1 MTPQELSLILKDPN
15 SITLSQVYELE
26 NIIHDF
32 PFFQVAR
39 AVHLK
44 VLYTQGSYRYNKAL
58 KITASHIGNRS
69 VLFDFITSNSFKEIN
84 PNFLK
89 KTKTNMPKAYYD
101 EAIPSGFT
109 MYVTEDA
116 FQEKDKETENQENVD
131 TIVGKYTPLSN
142 KNKEVEESLQM
153 GKPLNF
159 QKNDSHSFS
168 QWLEVT
174 RYKPIDRKSEKK
186 PIEPLPN
193 VDKNIFEKGDA
204 RAKKFDLIDKFLEAN
219 PKIEVKKEYS
229 STIDL
234 SENTTN
240 ERKLMTET
248 LAKVYLEQ
256 GKYAEAIHAYQ
267 ILILKYPEK
276 TGFFTE
282 QIKAIQKLQQ
292 NNL

>member
-1 MTPQELSLILKDPN
+1 MTPQELSSVLKDPN

-26 NIIHDF
+26 NIIYEF

-89 KTKTNMPKAYYD
+89 KQPNMPKAYYD
-101 EAIPSGFT
+101 EAIPS
-109 MYVTEDA
+109 
-116 FQEKDKETENQENVD
+116 EKGKIDESAENVQK
-131 TIVGKYTPLSN
+131 IIGKFTPSSD

-159 QKNDSHSFS
+159 EKNDSHSFS

-174 RYKPIDRKSEKK
+174 RYKPIDRKSSKK
-186 PIEPLPN
+186 TVDPLPN
-193 VDKNIFEKGDA
+193 VGKSVFEEGDV
-204 RAKKFDLIDKFLEAN
+204 RAKKFDLIDKFLETN
-219 PKIEVKKEYS
+219 PKIEVKKDYA
-229 STIDL
+229 STVDL
-234 SENTTN
+234 SENN
-240 ERKLMTET
+240 SVERKLMTET

-256 GKYAEAIHAYQ
+256 GKYTEAIHAYQ

-276 TGFFTE
+276 SGFFIE
-282 QIKAIQKLQQ
+282 QIKAIQKIQQ

>member
-1 MTPQELSLILKDPN
+1 MTPQELSSVLKDPN

-26 NIIHDF
+26 NIIYEF

-69 VLFDFITSNSFKEIN
+69 VLFDFITSNSFKELN

-89 KTKTNMPKAYYD
+89 KQPNMPKAYYD

-109 MYVTEDA
+109 MYVTEDV
-116 FQEKDKETENQENVD
+116 FQEKGKIDESTENVQK
-131 TIVGKYTPLSN
+131 IIGKYTPSSD
-142 KNKEVEESLQM
+142 KNKDVEESLQM

-159 QKNDSHSFS
+159 EKNDSHSFS

-174 RYKPIDRKSEKK
+174 RYKPIDRKSSKK
-186 PIEPLPN
+186 TVDPLPN
-193 VDKNIFEKGDA
+193 VGKSVFEEGDV
-204 RAKKFDLIDKFLEAN
+204 RAKKFDLIDKFLETN
-219 PKIEVKKEYS
+219 PKIEVKKDYA
-229 STIDL
+229 STVDL
-234 SENTTN
+234 SENN
-240 ERKLMTET
+240 SVERKLMTET

-256 GKYAEAIHAYQ
+256 GKYTEAIHAYQ

-276 TGFFTE
+276 SGFFIE
-282 QIKAIQKLQQ
+282 QIKAIQKIQQ